1 MSLVRK
7 KYKKILNELVYV
19 NSEHTYVKD
28 ILREAHIEFEIY
40 YQAYCKQHGIPV
52 EELNKKH
59 AEKLNKVL
67 PKQQQIDEN
76 GLVKTETAEI
86 KKKPVDK
93 TLQKMYRKAAMMTH
107 PDKFSDAN
115 SAEATEAGEKFKTL
129 TSAFNEKNWAEFLD
143 ICEKLDILPSTYKK
157 IIEIMNKEI
166 DEVKKKVAKL
176 KMSFSWR
183 LFDCDEDDNCK
194 RAVIRDFLAQ
204 LFGYTI
210 NHDVIRF

>member
-1 MSLVRK
+1 M
-7 KYKKILNELVYV
+7 
-19 NSEHTYVKD
+19 
-28 ILREAHIEFEIY
+28 
-40 YQAYCKQHGIPV
+40 
-52 EELNKKH
+52 
-59 AEKLNKVL
+59 
-67 PKQQQIDEN
+67 
-76 GLVKTETAEI
+76 
-86 KKKPVDK
+86 DK